1 MSTPHRRAAV
11 VGHPVAHSLSPILH
25 NAAYAELG
33 LDGFDYQAIDV
44 PDGELPAFAAQLD
57 ESWLGLSVTMP
68 HKHAALAVADV
79 VHPLAATIGAANT
92 LIVSPSGAKPVLVAA
107 NTDVYGAAEAIR
119 EARGAGAPQ
128 VTSAVVLGAGGTAA
142 AVLAAL
148 AELGATHPVVCVR
161 SQARAAGLLQAA
173 HRMGTEVTL
182 RRFDQ
187 AQRFVTDA
195 DVVVQTAVAGAA
207 DDLADALAGV
217 TLRADQTLLDAI
229 YDPWPT
235 RLAAAWSA
243 GGGTVVPGWLMLL
256 HQACEQVQLMTGKP
270 APVEAMRA
278 ALAGALGR

>member
-1 MSTPHRRAAV
+1 
-11 VGHPVAHSLSPILH
+11 
-25 NAAYAELG
+25 
-33 LDGFDYQAIDV
+33 
-44 PDGELPAFAAQLD
+44 
-57 ESWLGLSVTMP
+57 MP

-173 HRMGTEVTL
+173 HRMGIEVTL

-270 APVEAMRA
+270 APVAAMRA

>member
-1 MSTPHRRAAV
+1 MSIPVRRAAV

-25 NAAYAELG
+25 NAAYAELA
-33 LDGFDYQAIDV
+33 LDGYGYEAIDV
-44 PDGELPAFAAQLD
+44 PDGDLPAFVAQLD
-57 ESWLGLSVTMP
+57 ETWLGLSVTMP

-79 VHPLAATIGAANT
+79 VHPLAATIGAVNT
-92 LIVSPSGAKPVLVAA
+92 LIVTPSGAKPVLVAA

-119 EARGAGAPQ
+119 EARGANAPT
-128 VTSAVVLGAGGTAA
+128 VSSAVVLGAGGTAA

-173 HRMGTEVTL
+173 HRMGIEVTL

-187 AQRFVTDA
+187 AQRFVADA

-207 DDLADALAGV
+207 DDLADALSGM
-217 TLRADQTLLDAI
+217 TLRPDQTLLDVI

-235 RLAAAWSA
+235 RLAAAWQSA
-243 GGGTVVPGWLMLL
+243 GGTVVPGWLMLL

-270 APVEAMRA
+270 APVAAMRA
-278 ALAGALGR
+278 ALEGALGR